1 MNTRKRH
8 LGLRALIGVCLLSF
22 FLLPAQVVE
31 ARLDKKHGFVS
42 AAFEGDC
49 ESLVAGQ
56 IQSARRELL
65 VAIYIMTSKRLENL
79 ITTAA
84 QRGVT
89 VRVKYDVNQASH
101 SSMQRVLKSF
111 EEAGIEAVPI
121 VLKRSG
127 ASMHNKFVV
136 VDGLRVVTGSYNFT
150 EMAASFNYENCVLI
164 ESQAIARQYTD
175 IFEAIESR

>member
-1 MNTRKRH
+1 MNTRKSR
-8 LGLRALIGVCLLSF
+8 LGIRFLITGCLLGC
-22 FLLPAQVVE
+22 FLFSVQLVE
-31 ARLDKKHGFVS
+31 ARSKKHGFIT
-42 AAFEGDC
+42 AAFEGNC
-49 ESLVAGQ
+49 EDLVASQ

-65 VAIYIMTSKRLENL
+65 VAIYIMTSQRLENL

-89 VRVKYDVNQASH
+89 VRVKYDINQASH

-111 EEAGIEAVPI
+111 EEAGIEVVPI
-121 VLKRSG
+121 EMERAG

-150 EMAASFNYENCVLI
+150 AMAAGFNYENCLLV
-164 ESQAIARQYTD
+164 ESQPVARQYAEV
-175 IFEAIESR
+175 FEAIESR